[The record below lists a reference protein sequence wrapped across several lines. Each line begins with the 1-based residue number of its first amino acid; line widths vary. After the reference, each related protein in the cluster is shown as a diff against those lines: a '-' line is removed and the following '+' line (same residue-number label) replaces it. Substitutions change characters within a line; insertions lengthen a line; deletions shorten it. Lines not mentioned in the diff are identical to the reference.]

1 MLFNIFLDGVGFNE
15 ILAKELI
22 GLSKK
27 LDRRKKYTR
36 KVLKESLVALLANG
50 KPISAITVK
59 EICEMADIN
68 RSTFY
73 MHYSDPY
80 DLLDKIEAEIIED
93 MNTYLSSYRF
103 TIEEESL
110 KMTQKLLEY
119 ITNNKF
125 LFQTLLTKNRDP
137 AFEQRLMDIA
147 QRFMMS
153 TVHHLKEVNS
163 RYLSTFVVSGAIHVI
178 KDWMKNEMDLSPKE
192 MAIMINH
199 FANYGMSNLD

>member
-1 MLFNIFLDGVGFNE
+1 M
-15 ILAKELI
+15 
-22 GLSKK
+22 SKK
-27 LDRRKKYTR
+27 LDRRKKHTR
-36 KVLKESLVALLANG
+36 KVLKESLIELLADD

-59 EICEMADIN
+59 EICAMADIN

-80 DLLDKIEAEIIED
+80 DLLDKIEWEIIED
-93 MNTYLSSYRF
+93 MNTYLNSYRF

-147 QRFMMS
+147 QRFMMN
-153 TVHHLKEVNS
+153 TVHHLKEVDS

-178 KDWMKNEMDLSPKE
+178 KDWIENEMDPSPKE

-199 FANYGMSNLD
+199 FANYGVSNLKGWETVNNEHR